1 MKVYNYEKAK
11 ELIEKYKD
19 KDLKSASLG
28 MKEDW
33 GWTAETIWYNGK
45 FLTKLNKKTK
55 IAGINKSYW
64 ATPVIELDFGDH
76 LLTADCYTY
85 E

>member
-33 GWTAETIWYNGK
+33 GWTERTVYHNGK
-45 FLTKLNKKTK
+45 YLIKLNKKTK
-55 IAGINKSYW
+55 IAGITKSYW

>member
-19 KDLKSASLG
+19 KNLKSASLG

-33 GWTAETIWYNGK
+33 GWTAETIWCDGK